1 MLLFVI
7 DFIKTNEKT
16 FFTETN
22 FYANLQFSDK
32 IKHVNLTPAISDFT
46 ANLLTIF

>member
-1 MLLFVI
+1 MFLFVI
-7 DFIKTNEKT
+7 DFIETNEKT
-16 FFTETN
+16 YFTEIN

-32 IKHVNLTPAISDFT
+32 IKHLNLTPAISDFT

>member
-7 DFIKTNEKT
+7 DFIETNEKT
-16 FFTETN
+16 YFTETN

-32 IKHVNLTPAISDFT
+32 IKLDPCHFRLHC
-46 ANLLTIF
+46 